1 VNLLYAAGACLIA
14 AQLLGIYGLITR
26 KADLIFAVVMAALLI
41 GALVL
46 GGVGAYHRID

>member
-26 KADLIFAVVMAALLI
+26 KADFVFALVMVGLLI
-41 GALVL
+41 GAVVL
-46 GGVGAYHRID
+46 GGVGAYNRIH